1 MADSAE
7 KLPEDCGGAI
17 VASALRATNNMIF
30 SARKSKLTKSQHVMF
45 QLAEM
50 ITWCE
55 ISSAICQ
62 KAAVYEGSQGHSVD
76 YIKACARLFAR
87 EAIEKV
93 YTNGLKIAQGCGPD
107 IAEAVEELN
116 SMNLGEAMKNRLA
129 DMDLVSAELVA

>member
-1 MADSAE
+1 MADRLE
-7 KLPEDCGGAI
+7 KLPEECGGVILAKAMSAI
-17 VASALRATNNMIF
+17 NTMIF
-30 SARKSKLTKSQHVMF
+30 GARKNKLTKSQHVMF

-62 KAAVYEGSQGHSVD
+62 KAAIYDGSQGRSVD
-76 YIKACARLFAR
+76 YVKACARLFAR
-87 EAIEKV
+87 KAIEKV

-116 SMNLGEAMKNRLA
+116 SMNLAEAMKNGLA